1 MAEATPLLSYRS
13 GHETVKAL
21 AVPSSTHFDDTRAY
35 GTPRR
40 ENFSETFAAAT
51 PLCPVFIMDNPPTTG
66 DAHPVESIDVTS
78 AESPS
83 GVETEPRFHCQASA
97 GISP

>member
-21 AVPSSTHFDDTRAY
+21 DVPSSTHFDDTRTY

-40 ENFSETFAAAT
+40 EIFSDTFAAAT
-51 PLCPVFIMDNPPTTG
+51 LLRPVFIMDNPPTTG

-83 GVETEPRFHCQASA
+83 GVATEPLFEASA
-97 GISP
+97 GMSL